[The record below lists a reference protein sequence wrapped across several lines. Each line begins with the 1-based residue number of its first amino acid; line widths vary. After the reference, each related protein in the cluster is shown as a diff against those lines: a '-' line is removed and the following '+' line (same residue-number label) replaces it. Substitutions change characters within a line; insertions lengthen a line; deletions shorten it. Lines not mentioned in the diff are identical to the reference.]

1 MATMTGDYARLVPRL
16 VPDHF
21 IFSKRCQIAAIYDE
35 ELGHTA
41 HDRITLMFSGGPPCA
56 APIRVVPER
65 IGSRTLLFNTPVYG
79 KVPPTETVSVLP
91 ILLTSSG
98 HGDVQVDLPPFQ
110 IRVQDPTR
118 SLIETSIDVF
128 SHEDLLPVL
137 ITFMLQHK
145 GDKTPFQ
152 DDRFDKL
159 MTCLVANRDPQ
170 SSSSIKDILQPGI
183 LFHDCICNYKARVI
197 LMKT

>member
-1 MATMTGDYARLVPRL
+1 M
-16 VPDHF
+16 
-21 IFSKRCQIAAIYDE
+21 
-35 ELGHTA
+35 
-41 HDRITLMFSGGPPCA
+41 
-56 APIRVVPER
+56 
-65 IGSRTLLFNTPVYG
+65 YG

-152 DDRFDKL
+152 VRKKHYVYSYSLHACGTLASLEVMHHKCWSVLAQDDRFDKL